1 MTPAR
6 GMASGRTISPMKLR
20 IGGPEV
26 DSPLGNWCRLSPLAT
41 EEEKGRGRL
50 VKMIEHSPCQ
60 ALT

>member
-1 MTPAR
+1 
-6 GMASGRTISPMKLR
+6 MKLR